1 MNSGMNEQ
9 KAILRYKLIIN
20 ILREA
25 YLFKKNYSKYTF
37 PIKSAPE
44 KYTFPKN

>member
-25 YLFKKNYSKYTF
+25 YLFKKKLQQIHFSYKIGTRKIHFS
-37 PIKSAPE
+37 
-44 KYTFPKN
+44 